1 MINRRQFNLK
11 LAACTGLGVGIAT
24 GLVPVSALASW
35 PASAFDTEN
44 VGDATNALYGGTD
57 ALETDAITFK
67 APDIAENGR
76 VVPVTISV
84 GLNNIDS
91 IALMVPENP
100 APLVATFEMSKQ
112 SNVSVGTRIKM
123 GKTSPLVAV
132 VKADGKIYT
141 ASSKEVKVTIGG
153 CGG

>member
-1 MINRRQFNLK
+1 MKRREFNLK
-11 LAACTGLGVGIAT
+11 LAACTGLGVGIAS
-24 GLVPVSALASW
+24 GLLPISALASW
-35 PASAFDTEN
+35 PTAAFDTETLE
-44 VGDATNALYGGTD
+44 DAKNALFGESEMI
-57 ALETDAITFK
+57 ETDAITFK

-76 VVPVTISV
+76 VVPVTINV
-84 GLNNIDS
+84 GLNNVEE

-100 APLVATFEMSKQ
+100 APLVTTFVMSNQ
-112 SNVSVGTRIKM
+112 SNVTVGTRIKM

-132 VKADGKIYT
+132 VKADGKVYT

>member
-1 MINRRQFNLK
+1 MKRREFNFK
-11 LAACTGLGVGIAT
+11 LAAFSGLGVGIGS
-24 GLVPVSALASW
+24 GLLPISALANW
-35 PASAFDTEN
+35 PASAFDTETLE
-44 VGDATNALYGGTD
+44 DATNALYGDGEMI
-57 ALETDAITFK
+57 ETDAITFK

-76 VVPVTISV
+76 VVPVTINV
-84 GLNNIDS
+84 GLNNVQS

-100 APLVATFEMSKQ
+100 APLATTFEMSNQ

-132 VKADGKIYT
+132 VKADGKVYT